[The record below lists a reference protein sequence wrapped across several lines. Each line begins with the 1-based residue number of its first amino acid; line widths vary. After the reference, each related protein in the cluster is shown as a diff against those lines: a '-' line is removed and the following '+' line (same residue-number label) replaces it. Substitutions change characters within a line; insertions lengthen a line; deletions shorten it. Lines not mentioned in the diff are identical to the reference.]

1 MSICKPLTSVAVFR
15 DYVQFQLSTHKAL
28 EEYKEAKALG
38 IETVPVLIGP
48 FTYLKL
54 GKPGKAVDPSFNTLS
69 LLPAILPIYKSVL
82 EELKN
87 AGAQ

>member
-1 MSICKPLTSVAVFR
+1 MTLADVGSTA
-15 DYVQFQLSTHKAL
+15 QGLSKRV
-28 EEYKEAKALG
+28 AKALG

-69 LLPAILPIYKSVL
+69 LLPALLPIYKTVL
-82 EELKN
+82 EELST